1 MYYGNGC
8 YPNTYGYTNV
18 GYPYNGAAAGYGGS
32 SIFAIILVLFI
43 LLVVV
48 FGSRNCIR

>member
-18 GYPYNGAAAGYGGS
+18 GYPYNGTAGYGGA